1 MLDDFYTLNQIEP
14 QGEGKYICRITLNP
28 AHPIFAGHFP
38 GNPITPGVCILQI
51 IKELTE
57 KITQKKL
64 FLSKTSQVKFMT
76 LINPHTAGEL
86 SLQLELNEQPE
97 VIVVKNVTSFGDTI
111 ALKLTNTYKL
121 C

>member
-14 QGEGKYICRITLNP
+14 QGE
-28 AHPIFAGHFP
+28 IFAGHFP
-38 GNPITPGVCILQI
+38 GKPITPGVCILQI

-86 SLQLELNEQPE
+86 SLQLELTEQPE
-97 VIVVKNVTSFGDTI
+97 AIVVKNVTSFGDTI

>member
-1 MLDDFYTLNQIEP
+1 
-14 QGEGKYICRITLNP
+14 
-28 AHPIFAGHFP
+28 
-38 GNPITPGVCILQI
+38 
-51 IKELTE
+51 
-57 KITQKKL
+57 
-64 FLSKTSQVKFMT
+64 MT

-86 SLQLELNEQPE
+86 SLQLELTEQPE